1 MGHRIPFFLN
11 PSCAHESPVGILPS
25 DSTAHWHRQPLSFR
39 RCDARGRFSRSR
51 HGVGEVGGSSK
62 AASRAGE
69 GDASS
74 EVRHG
79 HKRRVTTDPK
89 KGLFELPRHVLLAID
104 FIQDVLLIEILD
116 WFIRDPLVLGLS
128 DHINR
133 KHAVSQIISIPQ
145 FALRYGQWHS
155 FVSLQVHSQI
165 KISDWLYM
173 FLTGNCPRDVL
184 LLCSLHCQNFC
195 RLFFNAL

>member
-1 MGHRIPFFLN
+1 VCGW
-11 PSCAHESPVGILPS
+11 VGWWGGGLF
-25 DSTAHWHRQPLSFR
+25 AVCH
-39 RCDARGRFSRSR
+39 RSR
-51 HGVGEVGGSSK
+51 HTANSLPCVFCST
-62 AASRAGE
+62 
-69 GDASS
+69 
-74 EVRHG
+74 HY
-79 HKRRVTTDPK
+79 RVLENLHTANWP
-89 KGLFELPRHVLLAID
+89 FPVVHVLLAID

-116 WFIRDPLVLGLS
+116 WFIRDPLVLGQS
-128 DHINR
+128 DHINM

-155 FVSLQVHSQI
+155 FLSLQVHSQI
-165 KISDWLYM
+165 KFSDWLYM